1 MEEGQDK
8 FTRKFDDDISNDLKI
23 LEELYYHTKED
34 SRYISELKKALVDSG
49 IYEDDENLVQL
60 NLFLKP
66 EFKKTDFY
74 RDGHVFFNKKV
85 PKSFDN
91 IKSFADLGV
100 KKTNYRHTLSSGVG
114 RMSSAFF
121 ELEPTTADYEVNKS
135 KDIKLSE
142 IPKNIIRFALSQNP
156 FFYFDN
162 LLH

>member
-1 MEEGQDK
+1 
-8 FTRKFDDDISNDLKI
+8 
-23 LEELYYHTKED
+23 
-34 SRYISELKKALVDSG
+34 
-49 IYEDDENLVQL
+49 ENLVQL

-74 RDGHVFFNKKV
+74 RDGHVFVNKKV
-85 PKSFDN
+85 PRSFDN

-114 RMSSAFF
+114 RMPSAFF

-162 LLH
+162 LLHYFPSLGSLSNFIESKD